1 MRFFNIREQVVSLVM
16 PDGKT
21 AVTFNFKQ
29 NPADAMLQELTIT
42 DPRGG
47 PTALLIFDKAG
58 GLRES
63 RWEGVN
69 GAPAGDPDAA
79 QLDQQQADEL
89 KLKPGQKT
97 VDSGGRLI
105 QAPGKAAGG
114 QRGPTAG
121 QDGGAQAAPVE
132 SANTNPPGG
141 APLSA
146 ENPGVPDS
154 SQDPN
159 RVLTPDEEAQR
170 PADATPPAALNT
182 PETLKARPP
191 RTP

>member
-63 RWEGVN
+63 RWEGVD
-69 GAPAGDPDAA
+69 GAPVGDPDAA
-79 QLDQQQADEL
+79 QLDQAQADEL

-114 QRGPTAG
+114 QKGPAAG
-121 QDGGAQAAPVE
+121 QDGGAKAAPVE
-132 SANTNPPGG
+132 SANANPPGG
-141 APLSA
+141 AAAEPLPLDMNG
-146 ENPGVPDS
+146 NPPV
-154 SQDPN
+154 
-159 RVLTPDEEAQR
+159 VLTPDEEAQR
-170 PADATPPAALNT
+170 PVDTSPPIA
-182 PETLKARPP
+182 PESTKPRAP